1 MKQSASQLPRERMA
15 DNLKDQPK
23 TVSFLLAP
31 SLLWLALFIIAPLV
45 IVVIV
50 SFATRGAYGKT
61 IYEFTFG
68 NYSRALNSLYLP
80 AYWRTLWVALLTTFL
95 CALISFPVAYYIAL
109 RAPER
114 WKRIL
119 LVLTVIPF
127 WTSFLI
133 RTYAWMLLLRSEG
146 VINSTLMHSGLVNEP
161 VKLLYND
168 FAILVGQVYGE
179 LPFMILPIYVALERL
194 DTRLLEAAQDLGA
207 NRFWTFVKITLPL
220 SRPGLLAGIVLVF
233 IPTLGAFI
241 TPDLL
246 GGAKSI
252 MIGNLI
258 QNQFA
263 QLNQPF
269 GSALSMI
276 LTIAVLLLL
285 VMAFRAGLKA
295 RELT

>member
-1 MKQSASQLPRERMA
+1 MMT
-15 DNLKDQPK
+15 K
-23 TVSFLLAP
+23 TPSDKAKNAKLLLAP
-31 SLLWLALFIIAPLV
+31 SALWLLLFIVAPIV
-45 IVVIV
+45 IVIIV

-61 IYEFTFG
+61 IYEFTVG
-68 NYSRALNSLYLP
+68 NYARAFDTLYLP
-80 AYWRTLWVALLTTFL
+80 AYWRTLWIALVTTLL
-95 CALISFPVAYYIAL
+95 CAVVSYPVAYYIAL

-114 WKRIL
+114 WKRML

-146 VINSTLMHSGLVNEP
+146 LINTTLVQSGLIHEP
-161 VKLLYND
+161 LKLLYND

-207 NRFWTFVKITLPL
+207 NRFWTFLKVTLPL
-220 SRPGLLAGIVLVF
+220 SKPGLIAGIVLVF
-233 IPTLGAFI
+233 IPSLGAFI

-246 GGAKSI
+246 GGAKSV

-258 QNQFA
+258 QNQFI

-269 GSALSMI
+269 GSALSLI
-276 LTIAVLLLL
+276 LTLAVLVLLAL
-285 VMAFRAGLKA
+285 AFRAGLKA
-295 RELT
+295 SELA

>member
-1 MKQSASQLPRERMA
+1 MKQSAAQMPRERMA
-15 DNLKDQPK
+15 DNLKDQSK
-23 TVSFLLAP
+23 TTGFLLAP

-68 NYSRALNSLYLP
+68 NYSRALSSLYLP
-80 AYWRTLWVALLTTFL
+80 AYWRTLWVALLTTLL

-109 RAPER
+109 RAAER

-146 VINSTLMHSGLVNEP
+146 VINSTLMHSGLINEP

-194 DTRLLEAAQDLGA
+194 DTRLLEASQDLGA

-269 GSALSMI
+269 GSALSLI

-285 VMAFRAGLKA
+285 VMALRAGLKA
-295 RELT
+295 SELT

>member
-1 MKQSASQLPRERMA
+1 MAERA
-15 DNLKDQPK
+15 KK
-23 TVSFLLAP
+23 KIGVYLLAP
-31 SLLWLALFIIAPLV
+31 SVIWLVLFIVAPIV

-61 IYEFTFG
+61 IYDFTIG
-68 NYSRALNSLYLP
+68 NYLRAFDTLYLP
-80 AYWRTLWVALLTTFL
+80 AYWRTIWIAFLTTVL
-95 CALISFPVAYYIAL
+95 CVAISYPVAYFIAL

-133 RTYAWMLLLRSEG
+133 RTYAWMLLLRNEG
-146 VINSTLMHSGLVNEP
+146 LINSVLLQSGLVHEP
-161 VKLLYND
+161 LKLLYND

-207 NRFWTFVKITLPL
+207 TRLWTFIKVTLPL
-220 SRPGLLAGIVLVF
+220 SKPGLIAGIVLVF
-233 IPTLGAFI
+233 IPSLGAFI

-258 QNQFA
+258 QNQFI

-269 GSALSMI
+269 GSALSLL
-276 LTIAVLLLL
+276 LTLAVFVLLAI
-285 VMAFRAGLKA
+285 AFRAGLKA
-295 RELT
+295 SELS